1 MVVVLKTVSLLVQA
15 KMDFAFLTVDTGEAG
30 FVSAVFAS
38 LSGFPCWEM
47 IKAILSHI
55 RGHARRKKNI
65 VLMIERPKKLMY
77 YI

>member
-55 RGHARRKKNI
+55 RGHASSFPLLLER
-65 VLMIERPKKLMY
+65 IEVCHT
-77 YI
+77 